1 MSVLRVITCSTLLA
15 VLAGNAQIASAVEIL
30 RWERL
35 PLAIPLRIN
44 QERIVFVDQNVRV
57 GLPRSLTEKLRVQST
72 GGAIY
77 LYAKEAI
84 EPTRLQ
90 LQNAKTGEIILVDIA
105 ATAASTDQTPLEP
118 VKIVEGETSSARYG
132 GAATARSAKATTKTT
147 DSSSRSSDEDDE
159 PEEVVRRETPVPV
172 VLTRYAAQMLYAP
185 LRTVEPVDGIAQVKV
200 ERNLDLATLL
210 PTLPVKS
217 TPLGAWR
224 LDDFWVTAVKLQNQT
239 AQRITLDPRELM
251 GEFVTAAF
259 QHPYLG
265 SRGDASD
272 TTTLYLVTRGHGLT
286 QAAVFSATQ
295 ADPRAAQGAKHER

>member
-1 MSVLRVITCSTLLA
+1 MIGLRSFSCSLLMIA
-15 VLAGNAQIASAVEIL
+15 VAGYAEVASAVEIL

-57 GLPRSLTEKLRVQST
+57 GIPRSLTEKLRIQST

-77 LYAKEAI
+77 LLAKEAI

-105 ATAASTDQTPLEP
+105 ATEAPTDQPALEP
-118 VKIVEGETSSARYG
+118 MKIVEGETSAARYG
-132 GAATARSAKATTKTT
+132 GGATARSSQSTAKSPEKT
-147 DSSSRSSDEDDE
+147 SRSEDEDDE
-159 PEEVVRRETPVPV
+159 PEDVVKRETPVPV

-185 LRTVEPVDGIAQVKV
+185 FRTVEPIDGITQVKIDN
-200 ERNLDLATLL
+200 RLDLTTLL

-217 TPLGAWR
+217 TTLGAWR
-224 LDDFWVTAVKLQNQT
+224 LDDFWVTAVKLQNQ
-239 AQRITLDPRELM
+239 AVQRVALDPRELM
-251 GEFVTAAF
+251 GDFTTAAF

-265 SRGDASD
+265 PRGDASD

-286 QAAVFSATQ
+286 QATVLSAPQ